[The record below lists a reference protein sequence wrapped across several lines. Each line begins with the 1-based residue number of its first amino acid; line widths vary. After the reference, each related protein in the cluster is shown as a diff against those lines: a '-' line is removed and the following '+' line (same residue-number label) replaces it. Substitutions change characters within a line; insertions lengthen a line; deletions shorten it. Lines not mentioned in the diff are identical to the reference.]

1 MDLLATALEA
11 LVRISPEAAA
21 ILLLSLA
28 ALAVAYKALAVAAAA
43 LTKRSNADE

>member
-1 MDLLATALEA
+1 MELLVTALEA

-21 ILLLSLA
+21 IVLTAFA

-43 LTKRSNADE
+43 LTKRSDTDG